1 MLKMSACQEV
11 CMSDHSF
18 RIERKDDG
26 LYVIGRGYQIRV
38 DNMSEAWRTIDTL
51 LALNGHSSR

>member
-1 MLKMSACQEV
+1 
-11 CMSDHSF
+11 MSDHSF

-26 LYVIGRGYQIRV
+26 IGRGYQIRV
-38 DNMSEAWRTIDTL
+38 DNMSEAWLTIDTL

>member
-1 MLKMSACQEV
+1 
-11 CMSDHSF
+11 MSDHSF

-26 LYVIGRGYQIRV
+26 LYVIGRGHQIRV
-38 DNMSEAWRTIDTL
+38 DNMSEVWRTIDTL

>member
-1 MLKMSACQEV
+1 
-11 CMSDHSF
+11 MSDHSF

-26 LYVIGRGYQIRV
+26 IYVIGRGHQIRV
-38 DNMSEAWRTIDTL
+38 DNMTEAWRTIDTL